1 MNRTPT
7 KENSIVFMKT
17 FTFIAVFTCDN
28 PHCGM
33 ISKLIIELKT
43 RCFWEQYTYMIIP
56 HKSVSDI
63 FLFLLSLY
71 SNFSTISS
79 LNITECM
86 HCLCVDL
93 LFFFDLLFYLH
104 LWVNEC
110 VYMWDSNQTK
120 YNLFIL
126 YTSWFEV
133 QTNCCF
139 SSDLA
144 SSFNL

>member
-17 FTFIAVFTCDN
+17 FTFIAVFTRDN

-33 ISKLIIELKT
+33 ISKLIIKLKT
-43 RCFWEQYTYMIIP
+43 KCFWEQYTYMIIP

-93 LFFFDLLFYLH
+93 LFFLIYCFICICEWMNMCICGTATKQNTIYLYCILVDLKSRQIVVLVL
-104 LWVNEC
+104 
-110 VYMWDSNQTK
+110 
-120 YNLFIL
+120 I
-126 YTSWFEV
+126 
-133 QTNCCF
+133 
-139 SSDLA
+139 
-144 SSFNL
+144 